1 MKFKDR
7 TNERYGRLVA
17 LRRIG
22 TDSLKKPLWECIC
35 DCGNITNVNSSS
47 LSSKNTTSC
56 GCYLKEQIT
65 KHGGSGKGSYNTW
78 RAMVRRCNN
87 INDKDYK
94 NYGALGITVCSNWLD
109 YKTFAT
115 DMGEPSGEE
124 TLSRIDPYGNYEL
137 SNCKWDNLT
146 VQARNIRLP
155 KLNTSGY
162 IGVSEVYLNSWMAK
176 ITVKKKSY
184 YSKVFKTK
192 EEAVEARKQLEVK
205 YWSTN

>member
-35 DCGNITNVNSSS
+35 DCGNMTNVNSSS

-56 GCYLKEQIT
+56 GCYLKDQIT

-78 RAMVRRCNN
+78 RAMVRRC
-87 INDKDYK
+87 INPKTKDYK
-94 NYGALGITVCSNWLD
+94 YYGLKGIKVCNRWMEYLAFVS
-109 YKTFAT
+109 
-115 DMGEPSGEE
+115 DMGEPTGTE
-124 TLSRIDPYGNYEL
+124 TLDRIDPKGNYEIN
-137 SNCKWDNLT
+137 NCRWASPT
-146 VQARNIRLP
+146 IQARNVKVRVSSE
-155 KLNTSGY
+155 SGFT
-162 IGVSEVYLNSWMAK
+162 GVHQRGIKWMAE
-176 ITVKKKSY
+176 ITVKKKKH

-192 EEAVEARKQLEVK
+192 EEAVEARKQLEAK
-205 YWSTN
+205 YWNIA